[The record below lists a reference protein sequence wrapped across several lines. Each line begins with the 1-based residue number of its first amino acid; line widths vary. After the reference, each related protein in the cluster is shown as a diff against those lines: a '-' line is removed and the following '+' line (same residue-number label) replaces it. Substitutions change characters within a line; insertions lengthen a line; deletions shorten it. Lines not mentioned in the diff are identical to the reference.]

1 MKRFFKYVVSWLA
14 AVITTT
20 VLGVIFQ
27 TQNIITRLEGVGA
40 DISVGER
47 LSMTAYDVMRLG
59 SLYGI
64 FIALALIIA
73 FLAGG
78 LVFRFAKFG
87 RPVIYVVAGAIA
99 MLVMLFSMREVFF
112 GVPLIAGARSGI
124 EIAMQMLA
132 GGVGGYVFA
141 RVRQTKEEAPEC
153 NSEASLI

>member
-20 VLGVIFQ
+20 VLGVILQ

-87 RPVIYVVAGAIA
+87 RPIIYVVAGAIA

-112 GVPLIAGARSGI
+112 GVPLIGGARSGFG
-124 EIAMQMLA
+124 IAMQMLA

-141 RVRQTKEEAPEC
+141 RVSQAKEIEQ
-153 NSEASLI
+153 